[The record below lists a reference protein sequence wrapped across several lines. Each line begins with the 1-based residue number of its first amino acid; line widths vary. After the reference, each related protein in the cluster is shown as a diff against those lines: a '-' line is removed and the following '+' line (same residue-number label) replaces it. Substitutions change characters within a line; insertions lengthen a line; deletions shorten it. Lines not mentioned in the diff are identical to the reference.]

1 MVLKQLDI
9 HMQKNKVG
17 LPTSQ
22 TKYPDIRANTVTLLD
37 EITGVNLPDLRLGN
51 GFWNKWHQ
59 STSNKRKKID
69 KLDIIRIK
77 TFCAFKNTIKKA
89 KDKPQNEKMLQT
101 VYQVREELE

>member
-51 GFWNKWHQ
+51 GF
-59 STSNKRKKID
+59 
-69 KLDIIRIK
+69 
-77 TFCAFKNTIKKA
+77 
-89 KDKPQNEKMLQT
+89 
-101 VYQVREELE
+101 

>member
-1 MVLKQLDI
+1 MGNRTVFLKIGSGKLDI

-51 GFWNKWHQ
+51 GF
-59 STSNKRKKID
+59 
-69 KLDIIRIK
+69 
-77 TFCAFKNTIKKA
+77 
-89 KDKPQNEKMLQT
+89 
-101 VYQVREELE
+101 